1 MQINFNTTGLDIL
14 PTDESYRYRSIMG
27 EHTLT
32 LYFSLPT
39 YTDIPTGAWC
49 EFQGERYTLN
59 QPAKVVKHNTH
70 HFEYTLTMDSEGA
83 NLRNYK
89 LRNPNDKTLK
99 FPFTASPRYHIQIL
113 VDCLNMIDS
122 GWQVGTT
129 IEAFEKLVS
138 YNHNNCLEALD
149 MIAKAFETEYE
160 IIGKTIHLHKVE
172 YFKDNPL
179 PLQYGKG
186 KGFKTGVSRTTE
198 QSRITRL
205 YVQGG
210 ERNIDRSKYG
220 NKELLLPKSQEYTY
234 EGVTFVS
241 DDKGLSIAIKNAQN
255 NGFVNEQSLDLSHI
269 YPKRKGTITEV
280 FEVNHDKHFCDFTD
294 TSIPQALNFWDMRI
308 NGEKMVIYFESGML
322 SGREFDVQKY
332 DHTQKRFQLVPK
344 EEDGTTM
351 PNDIFKPAIGDEYS
365 VYNMQM
371 PNAYICDNATKSGAS
386 WEMMKEACKYLYEN
400 RADLFTFTGELDG
413 IWAKKQ
419 WTNVGGRLKMGAY
432 IHFSDNEFQRTP
444 VAIRIVGLKEYVNNP
459 YSPQI
464 ELSNKVQG
472 HSFASEMRKLQN
484 QEVYFGELNKKAIS
498 ETKRSW
504 RDAQETIKQIEEAF
518 PEYTKNII
526 PATVQTMMA
535 LIGNK
540 STQFDFVVSKAN
552 PIKAPHTLYFDK
564 NTKQINAGSGWLKHF
579 TLGSS
584 DITPNRD
591 TNSYK
596 YWNIPAFVSGRLD
609 DKAKTYYL
617 YIKAS
622 KASEIGE
629 FILSEN
635 KIDIEQEAGY
645 YHFLYATV
653 NSEYNGERGIAQLNG
668 FTEITGGQIKTDK
681 ITSGNGQQY
690 IHLFDDHIE
699 IKANL
704 KITDG
709 NKTEIKQLVNPDLLS
724 LENRL
729 KQYTTDTNTTLE
741 TKLKEYANKGEIYL
755 RGTGLNR
762 HAAPI
767 IQINGQNVVPDNYR
781 GLYLAVIRRSDLQVI
796 FKQNYDTF
804 ANDFDDSNKLADYL
818 NGLNSDVLVA
828 LVSRD
833 SFTQGNNNGKKFVNA
848 LISCGANDD
857 NSKFVSRMPYAF
869 LGIPN
874 ISKGNGI
881 EVYTSDAGNAPYAE
895 IATKIINGTP
905 QGMNNVFNGMLQA
918 EQQARTQAINE
929 ANANTNAKFQEAK
942 TFAEQKVNELN
953 IGGRNL
959 ILNTTSGQVI
969 YQLPLT
975 KLSLSSQ
982 LEIGKQYTISW
993 KGKMVDN
1000 YLDNWVAV
1008 QRLNAWEHSP
1018 DEVMIRER
1026 INSVE
1031 EKLYSYTFTAKNSSE
1046 RPEIGIWIWGKV
1058 SIGSLKLEK
1067 GNKPTDW
1074 TPAPEDLEAQIQTE
1088 RQSREQAIA
1097 TAKTATE
1104 AYART
1109 QSELTKAQ
1117 AIAEANKQAGIAL
1130 TAEQQAR
1137 ILQLQQNLQ
1146 QAKTFAEQKV
1156 NDLNIG
1162 GRNLIK
1168 GTANFEL
1175 ITEPFYLQS
1184 NYAGNGGVVSET
1196 FRGNKVVKL
1205 TSNWQGFQCR
1215 TTFEDLP
1222 MIISFWAK
1230 TTRPNIKIVCITDS
1244 EVSYNSGR
1252 FLIADGVWH
1261 RYVISKNGRIVTA
1274 NPVRQGFV
1282 EFCCTTEGKHIEEVY
1297 VSSFKFEYGN
1307 TPTDWTAAPE
1317 DLMNN
1322 VTAGGRNLVLN
1333 SKVNVTNNTYGI
1345 LSFLLSE
1352 EPKVGE
1358 QLTITVKGE
1367 LGAGKRC
1374 FTLYNKSGHQELC
1387 VLQDKG
1393 NGIFQSTFNWLP
1405 DPTNPK
1411 LLVIYVYDSSVVVNS
1426 TIEWVKVERG
1436 DINRIDW
1443 SPAPEDIENKVADIQ
1458 TDLHNAINNAK
1469 ALVDAERNNRLLTDK
1484 RVKAIEDL
1492 SEPENGKETAF
1503 SKGIKSLQ
1511 TKTSPFS
1518 DTLIDGNVVATG
1530 TMIVGNSMG
1539 TQAGISG
1546 VGIADNDIRF
1556 WAGSNYKDRSKAPF
1570 YVLQDGSIYASKG
1583 QIGHFTVESA
1593 AKTSLRANDL
1603 QIESGGLIRSRGQ
1616 ADNSRNTV
1624 VLINE
1629 KGTLNEPVGTR
1640 PAVRIDS
1647 YGFNPTSHTGL
1658 HVSSIGGRYNAGIV
1672 VESSGTGDNPYNS
1685 VAIDVRSGYILT
1697 SEKTAF
1703 LMKGK
1708 AIFEETYVGTAYSN
1722 TISLNIAKSHTYI
1735 FVNIASTIVYLPN
1748 RSEIERATGKTNT
1761 TFELQILLAHTAT
1774 QNIRISSQAGGVL
1787 LNNSGNPMND
1797 LNLGRGNALILRYYD
1812 GYYYIMSHRE

>member
-1 MQINFNTTGLDIL
+1 MQINFNTTRLDIL

-70 HFEYTLTMDSEGA
+70 HFEYTLTMDSKGA

-89 LRNPNDKTLK
+89 FRNPNDKTLK
-99 FPFTASPRYHIQIL
+99 FPFTASPRYHVQIL

-122 GWQVGTT
+122 GWQVGNC
-129 IEAFEKLVS
+129 IEASEKLVS
-138 YNHNNCLEALD
+138 YNHNNCLEALE

-172 YFKDNPL
+172 YLKNNPL

-210 ERNIDRSKYG
+210 DRNIDRSKYG

-241 DDKGLSIAIKNAQN
+241 DDKGLSITIKNAQN
-255 NGFVNEQSLDLSHI
+255 NGFVNEQSLNLSHI
-269 YPKRKGTITEV
+269 YPKRKGTVSGFFAVDI
-280 FEVNHDKHFCDFTD
+280 DKHFYDIFD
-294 TSIPQALNFWDMRI
+294 DSIPQALDFNPMQI
-308 NGEKMVIYFESGML
+308 KGEKMLIYFESGML
-322 SGREFDVQKY
+322 SGREFEVSNY
-332 DHTQKRFQLVPK
+332 NHAEKRFQLVPK
-344 EEDGTTM
+344 EEDGVTM
-351 PNDIFKPAIGDEYS
+351 PNDIFRPNIGDEYS

-371 PNAYICDNATKSGAS
+371 PNAYISDNATKSGAS

-400 RADLFTFTGELDG
+400 KADLFTFTGDLDG

-432 IHFSDNEFQRTP
+432 IHFSDTEFQRTP

-472 HSFASEMRKLQN
+472 QSFATEIRKLQN

-504 RDAQETIKQIEEAF
+504 RNALETIKQVEEAF
-518 PEYTKNII
+518 PEYTNSII
-526 PATVQTMMA
+526 PAAVQTMMA
-535 LIGNK
+535 LVGNK
-540 STQFDFVVSKAN
+540 AGQFAFVANKTN
-552 PIKAPHTLYFDK
+552 PITVPHSLYFDK
-564 NTKQINAGSGWLKHF
+564 AIKQLNAGSGWIKHYA
-579 TLGSS
+579 LGTTN
-584 DITPNRD
+584 IKPNYSAAD
-591 TNSYK
+591 YK
-596 YWNIPAFVSGRLD
+596 YWYAPAFVSGRLD

-622 KASEIGE
+622 KVVETAE
-629 FILSEN
+629 FVLSEN
-635 KIDIEQEAGY
+635 KIDLEQEAGY

-681 ITSGNGQQY
+681 ISSGNGEQY
-690 IHLFDDHIE
+690 IQLLDKEIR

-704 KITDG
+704 QITDG
-709 NKTEIKQLVNPDLLS
+709 NKTEIKQLVNPDLQS
-724 LENRL
+724 LENKL
-729 KQYTTDTNTTLE
+729 KQYTNDTNSTLE
-741 TKLKEYANKGEIYL
+741 SKLKEYTNKGEIYL

-762 HAAPI
+762 HTAPI

-781 GLYLAVIRRSDLQVI
+781 GLYLVVIRRSDLQVI

-848 LISCGANDD
+848 LIRCGANDD

-905 QGMNNVFNGMLQA
+905 QGMNNAVNGMLQA

-929 ANANTNAKFQEAK
+929 ANANINAKFLESK
-942 TFAEQKVNELN
+942 TFVEQKVNELQV
-953 IGGRNL
+953 GGRNL
-959 ILNTTSGQVI
+959 LRGTADFEIYEFPYYLQFNYAGAGTIVNETFRGNKVVKLTINWQGFQCRTTFEDLPMIISFWAKTTRPNIVLRCVTDAGVEYVNGDSLIPDGGWHKYVVRKNGRITTSNSGRQGFVEFCCI
-969 YQLPLT
+969 T
-975 KLSLSSQ
+975 EGKHIEEVFVSSFKI
-982 LEIGKQYTISW
+982 EYG
-993 KGKMVDN
+993 
-1000 YLDNWVAV
+1000 
-1008 QRLNAWEHSP
+1008 
-1018 DEVMIRER
+1018 
-1026 INSVE
+1026 SVC
-1031 EKLYSYTFTAKNSSE
+1031 
-1046 RPEIGIWIWGKV
+1046 
-1058 SIGSLKLEK
+1058 
-1067 GNKPTDW
+1067 TDW

-1117 AIAEANKQAGIAL
+1117 AIAEANRQAGIAL

-1156 NDLNIG
+1156 NELQVG
-1162 GRNLIK
+1162 GRNLILNTTSGQVIYQPPLTKLFLSSQLEIGEQYTISWK
-1168 GTANFEL
+1168 GKLIDNHLDNWVAVQRLNAWEHSPDEVMIRERINSIEEKKYSFTFTAKNSSERPE
-1175 ITEPFYLQS
+1175 I
-1184 NYAGNGGVVSET
+1184 GIWIWGKVSIGSLKLE
-1196 FRGNKVVKL
+1196 RGNK
-1205 TSNWQGFQCR
+1205 
-1215 TTFEDLP
+1215 
-1222 MIISFWAK
+1222 A
-1230 TTRPNIKIVCITDS
+1230 
-1244 EVSYNSGR
+1244 
-1252 FLIADGVWH
+1252 
-1261 RYVISKNGRIVTA
+1261 
-1274 NPVRQGFV
+1274 
-1282 EFCCTTEGKHIEEVY
+1282 
-1297 VSSFKFEYGN
+1297 
-1307 TPTDWTAAPE
+1307 TDWT
-1317 DLMNN
+1317 
-1322 VTAGGRNLVLN
+1322 
-1333 SKVNVTNNTYGI
+1333 
-1345 LSFLLSE
+1345 
-1352 EPKVGE
+1352 
-1358 QLTITVKGE
+1358 
-1367 LGAGKRC
+1367 
-1374 FTLYNKSGHQELC
+1374 
-1387 VLQDKG
+1387 
-1393 NGIFQSTFNWLP
+1393 
-1405 DPTNPK
+1405 
-1411 LLVIYVYDSSVVVNS
+1411 
-1426 TIEWVKVERG
+1426 
-1436 DINRIDW
+1436 
-1443 SPAPEDIENKVADIQ
+1443 PAPEDIENKVADIQ
-1458 TDLHNAINNAK
+1458 TDLQNAINNAK

-1492 SEPENGKETAF
+1492 AEPENGKETAF

-1530 TMIVGNSMG
+1530 TMIVGNTMG

-1583 QIGHFTVESA
+1583 QIGHFIVESA
-1593 AKTSLRANDL
+1593 DKTSLRANDL
-1603 QIESGGLIRSRGQ
+1603 QIESGGLIRSRGR
-1616 ADNSRNTV
+1616 ADNSRNTI

-1647 YGFNPTSHTGL
+1647 AGFNPTSHTGL

-1672 VESSGTGDNPYNS
+1672 VESSGAGDNSYNS

-1708 AIFEETYVGTAYSN
+1708 AIFEETYVGTAYFN

-1735 FVNIASTIVYLPN
+1735 FVNVASIIVYLPN

-1797 LNLGRGNALILRYYD
+1797 LNFGRGNALILRYYD
-1812 GYYYIMSHRE
+1812 GYYYIMSHRQ